1 MKEKKLDENKLFAAL
16 KLIEQLNHD
25 GYLPDFIFENILKG
39 YSDVVDITQFKIQN
53 NKNRGS

>member
-25 GYLPDFIFENILKG
+25 GYLPDFIFENILKK

-53 NKNRGS
+53 NENRGS

>member
-25 GYLPDFIFENILKG
+25 GYLPDFIFENILKE

-53 NKNRGS
+53 NENRGS

>member
-25 GYLPDFIFENILKG
+25 GYLPDFIFENILKA

>member
-25 GYLPDFIFENILKG
+25 GYLPDFIFENILKE